1 MLSPDEFKLLRRFIA
16 TANAIMER
24 YADLAERVSGA
35 DTKQQLLEDRLT
47 EQLDG
52 ITQEINELTE
62 AVKRLE
68 RLEILERT
76 GNVNSTEGKAIRR
89 RIADEHHD
97 DYLRQEVIQ
106 HVRNLEKLKLRAA
119 KYGAHN
125 VPLNLQNEIDDTEE
139 ILARLQAELKGSESG
154 GG

>member
-24 YADLAERVSGA
+24 YADLAERVSGT
-35 DTKQQLLEDRLT
+35 DTKQQLLDDRLT
-47 EQLDG
+47 EQLEG
-52 ITQEINELTE
+52 ITQELNELTE

-76 GNVNSTEGKAIRR
+76 GNINSTEGRAIRR

-106 HVRNLEKLKLRAA
+106 HVKNLERLKLRAA
-119 KYGAHN
+119 KYGPHN
-125 VPLNLQNEIDDTEE
+125 APLDLQNEIDDTEE
-139 ILARLQAELKGSESG
+139 ILTRLRTELKGSESG